1 MKRLLKKIT
10 SDEQYAK
17 MQGVY
22 TRVMMLM
29 LTFRRRLYESFGSF
43 KYSKTA
49 LNDLD
54 DKLASVLNFKDGVFI
69 EAGANDGVSQ
79 SNTYYLEKARGWRGV
94 LVEPVPRLF
103 EKCKNN
109 RKKSVVYNCALVS
122 PEEEGHIVNICES
135 GDRGLLSKISE
146 NNNRLNGVVTAVCGR
161 TLTSVLSEV
170 RLERIDFF
178 SLDVEGYE
186 LSVLKG
192 LDFSKFTPRF
202 ILVETDQVENVDQ
215 CLRLDYDRIAQLT
228 FHDYMYQLKAGHC
241 AFSRS
246 RLPVS
251 QPV

>member
-1 MKRLLKKIT
+1 MRRLVKKIT
-10 SDEQYAK
+10 SVEQYEK

-22 TRVMMLM
+22 LRVMMSVFAL
-29 LTFRRRLYESFGSF
+29 RRRLYESFGSF
-43 KYSKTA
+43 KYSKMA
-49 LNDLD
+49 LSDLD
-54 DKLASVLNFKDGVFI
+54 DKLAPFLNFKGGVFI

-122 PEEEGHIVNICES
+122 PEEEGDIVNICES

-146 NNNRLNGVVTAVCGR
+146 NNNRLDGVVTAVCGR

-192 LDFSKFTPRF
+192 FDFSKVTPRF
-202 ILVETDQVENVDQ
+202 ILVETAQVENVDQ
-215 CLRLDYDRIAQLT
+215 CLRHDYDRIAQLT
-228 FHDYMYQLKAGHC
+228 FHDYMYQLKLGHEAC
-241 AFSRS
+241 SQKS
-246 RLPVS
+246 LPVS
-251 QPV
+251 QPI